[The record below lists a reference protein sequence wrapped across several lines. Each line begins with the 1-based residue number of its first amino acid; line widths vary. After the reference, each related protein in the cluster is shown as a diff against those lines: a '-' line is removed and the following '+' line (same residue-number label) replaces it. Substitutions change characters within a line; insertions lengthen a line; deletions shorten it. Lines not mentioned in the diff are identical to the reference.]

1 MFYFIWL
8 TDLHHAL
15 NSAVCVWLAE
25 CQYRVSWI
33 CRLCAEDGGLYCWH
47 QYMKGKFS

>member
-1 MFYFIWL
+1 MFHLIWL

-25 CQYRVSWI
+25 FQYHVPEYAGFVQKMI
-33 CRLCAEDGGLYCWH
+33 DFTAGINV
-47 QYMKGKFS
+47 